1 MNEKINFK
9 ENEFGYIEYKSKNP
23 YEFYQIFNELD
34 EAETQDSFGWLTG
47 TWNSGIDLCINNN
60 CEIIILGCTELP
72 LAIPATNSY
81 KGIDGKTIYE
91 HGDIQLIDP
100 VEILAKS
107 YGRESIRHREMEKE
121 ILQRAVSIESKQ

>member
-1 MNEKINFK
+1 MFTTIITSLIYNKQFGIKAKSSPTVDPRVVTDMNDC
-9 ENEFGYIEYKSKNP
+9 IEYFIKNH
-23 YEFYQIFNELD
+23 
-34 EAETQDSFGWLTG
+34 
-47 TWNSGIDLCINNN
+47 N

-81 KGIDGKTIYE
+81 KGIDGKTMYE

-107 YGRESIRHREMEKE
+107 YVRESIRHREMENE
-121 ILQRAVSIESKQ
+121 ILQRAVSIESKQYSGAFGGDFTASS